1 MPLPRKRSPDGA
13 SPDWGCGHLILIA
26 AYYSWLSNLCK
37 HIFMRLSFV
46 RLTRFL
52 ARLLARPR
60 VTLLTSDTLS
70 KVIYCIY
77 PRKTN
82 KLGRGKPRQI
92 FVWYFRIFSSDGFPY
107 FVAPAF
113 FTPAFSAPP
122 PCRSVQK
129 SNFPPFRLYCRSY
142 STYSYF
148 LALHNAFVF
157 KCQKQTWTVSVVN
170 FFSRKPTSIML
181 CCCLGTSS
189 CHELTLTP

>member
-52 ARLLARPR
+52 ARLMARPR

-122 PCRSVQK
+122 PLAARYRSQI
-129 SNFPPFRLYCRSY
+129 FRPSVCTADRIQPYC
-142 STYSYF
+142 
-148 LALHNAFVF
+148 L
-157 KCQKQTWTVSVVN
+157 
-170 FFSRKPTSIML
+170 FSCVAQCI
-181 CCCLGTSS
+181 CF
-189 CHELTLTP
+189 